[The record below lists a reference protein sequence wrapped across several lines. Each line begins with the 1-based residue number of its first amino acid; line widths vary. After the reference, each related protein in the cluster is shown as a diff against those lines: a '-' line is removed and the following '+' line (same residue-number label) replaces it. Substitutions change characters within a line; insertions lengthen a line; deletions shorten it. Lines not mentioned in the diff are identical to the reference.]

1 MSTTTSSDPEAPISI
16 GNLLSGVPG
25 APPTPGQIAPPAI
38 GAEELADQREV
49 SKGDVVRMLRAA
61 MNGTNG
67 FLIGMAPTA
76 YHTFK
81 ANTVDPIRTQ
91 EGGQLAWTDPQ
102 WRTDEII
109 EQLQRGVSR
118 LGNVPAQLRG
128 RMDIV
133 SESNAKLEIYEA
145 INAFT
150 MLCTTLDSLCPHLAP
165 IIPPT
170 TAAAAASATAPT
182 EPNSIAIAA
191 VVELYT
197 TEIMTRKCLS
207 STTKSLP
214 ALTVLIKAYNNNKAT
229 KCTMKLNKRLPPD
242 HPIVPLVSYIMRQLA
257 NYVPSMS
264 DPNYSQGAIA
274 AVLAGDA
281 TLLDILSLEQGR
293 ESAELEAESGT
304 TEMVV
309 KEGKIQA
316 AVAKSKVSVD
326 ASTVPEIIRAVNVAA
341 MVLEFVDH
349 TMARALREFALIAK
363 KWSVSRIVKPTVL
376 RDIVRAQLAY
386 LRHVILRRVAGHPM
400 RMVDFNLLQPATEAV
415 VAAQQTSA
423 AKLATGAC
431 LAFKNAMFHA
441 PPAQAPSEKQQ
452 SSRDKNR
459 ANKPSFASLATA
471 QRAVQPCPEIPA
483 LNMCMRHLC
492 GPKGKKLCHNGCDK
506 AVKTDGD
513 APNGKKYHYCIRGGA
528 HAVHKVL

>member
-1 MSTTTSSDPEAPISI
+1 MSTKTSGDPAAPISI

-25 APPTPGQIAPPAI
+25 APPTTGQLAPPAI
-38 GAEELADQREV
+38 GAEELTAQRET
-49 SKGDVVRMLRAA
+49 SKDDLVRTLRAA

-67 FLIGMAPTA
+67 YLLAMAPTA
-76 YHTFK
+76 YHTLK
-81 ANTVDPIRTQ
+81 ANTVDPIRNQ
-91 EGGQLAWTDPQ
+91 EGGQLAWNAPL
-102 WRTDEII
+102 WRTNQTI
-109 EQLQRGVSR
+109 EQLQRGVRR

-128 RMDIV
+128 RMEVV
-133 SESNAKLEIYEA
+133 SESAEKVAIYEA

-150 MLCTTLDSLCPHLAP
+150 LLCTTLDNLCPNLEA

-170 TAAAAASATAPT
+170 TTTAAASAAAPTAPD
-182 EPNSIAIAA
+182 SSAIAA
-191 VVELYT
+191 VIELYT
-197 TEIMTRKCLS
+197 NEIMTRKCLS
-207 STTKSLP
+207 TTTKSLP
-214 ALTVLIKAYNNNKAT
+214 ALTVLIKAYNKGT

-242 HPIVPLVSYIMRQLA
+242 HPIVSLVSYITRQLA
-257 NYVPSMS
+257 NYVPSTS

-274 AVLAGDA
+274 AVLAGTA
-281 TLLDILSLEQGR
+281 TLLDILSLERGR
-293 ESAELEAESGT
+293 ASAELEAESGI
-304 TEMVV
+304 TEMVI

-316 AVAKSKVSVD
+316 AVAKSTVSVE
-326 ASTVPEIIRAVNVAA
+326 ASTVPEIIRAVNVTA
-341 MVLEFVDH
+341 MVLEFVDP

-363 KWSVSRIVKPTVL
+363 KWSVSRIVKPAVL

-400 RMVDFNLLQPATEAV
+400 RMVDFNLLQPATEAI

-431 LAFKNAMFHA
+431 LAFKNAMYLA
-441 PPAQAPSEKQQ
+441 TPAQATSEKQQ
-452 SSRDKNR
+452 SSKDKGR
-459 ANKPSFASLATA
+459 ANKPSFASLTTA
-471 QRAVQPCPEIPA
+471 QRAVQPCPEIPS